1 MDKEKIKTIIIE
13 SLGKESYWIVNKKL
27 SSHIGMYPTILLSEL
42 VSKDAYHTAMGDRLE
57 NKYFY
62 HKADNIETNLYISS
76 DLRRKYT
83 NILQTLGLIDII
95 TKGLP
100 AKHYYSIN
108 YDIIADYMS
117 KDIGTQIDRDEL
129 TKLIKSKLEKKQ
141 ENDQAG
147 IQEAEKSNLLEPNNP
162 TKEAEKSNITEP
174 NNPTPI
180 YNNKDNKK
188 ESENKVCE
196 KQSIVNNN
204 EGQENKAEPEPA
216 HTQTIEPMEKIEQ
229 SPEKEHTHYEDPDI
243 AEIAKDPKTNE
254 LLKFFEEL
262 NSNTFPKS
270 TELTIVKKT
279 DDEIKQH
286 YSNEIAKIEQEY
298 NLQRDISIPKLS
310 IDSLLTASE
319 DFLGRVGIGFDN
331 NPRRILNLIYKQLPK
346 DFVIKEDSKD
356 VEILWDMIRKY
367 TSSGKDERESI
378 AKRIYQA
385 VEAMLKIYVI
395 KKYGEPYREIIY
407 PDIAKANLALYLNC
421 NPTFKYCLGGFSN
434 DIDGVYTEICRLAE
448 KDAKK
453 KVSQIKIEHNG
464 KIRSLETDRL
474 LEMQSIFTED
484 QKIGF
489 QERTN
494 NILRRMDVK
503 EDIEDQPLARP
514 IQSNLTEEEKK
525 QLNELFVKQNKT
537 NNDVLQLNF
546 LIKKSKK

>member
-1 MDKEKIKTIIIE
+1 MINNNSTEKSKQKNSEFIPNFTQYPNEILDNWMPHLSGNQTKIINVFVRQIYGYHKDYDRISIRQISQKTGISISKVFKDVKNLISIGCIKILKKGDKNNAHLYQILNITEELPQREHSRRNKGVTSEETGCYPIGNSCVTPEVTVELPQREQQNKEINY
-13 SLGKESYWIVNKKL
+13 KESVKEREI
-27 SSHIGMYPTILLSEL
+27 EL
-42 VSKDAYHTAMGDRLE
+42 NPVH
-57 NKYFY
+57 
-62 HKADNIETNLYISS
+62 
-76 DLRRKYT
+76 
-83 NILQTLGLIDII
+83 
-95 TKGLP
+95 
-100 AKHYYSIN
+100 
-108 YDIIADYMS
+108 
-117 KDIGTQIDRDEL
+117 TQID
-129 TKLIKSKLEKKQ
+129 
-141 ENDQAG
+141 
-147 IQEAEKSNLLEPNNP
+147 
-162 TKEAEKSNITEP
+162 
-174 NNPTPI
+174 
-180 YNNKDNKK
+180 
-188 ESENKVCE
+188 
-196 KQSIVNNN
+196 
-204 EGQENKAEPEPA
+204 
-216 HTQTIEPMEKIEQ
+216 
-229 SPEKEHTHYEDPDI
+229 PDLN
-243 AEIAKDPKTNE
+243 DPKIRE
-254 LLKFFEEL
+254 LAMAFGIDLDNPDTHTEEETQL
-262 NSNTFPKS
+262 ATTKQ
-270 TELTIVKKT
+270 TEI
-279 DDEIKQH
+279 EQH
-286 YSNEIAKIEQEY
+286 YSNEIAKVEQEY

-310 IDSLLTASE
+310 IESLLEASE